1 MVNAKN
7 KTIPKGES
15 STKKLI
21 VLPIFLEKLATQLYL
36 IMHCLFQ
43 GKIRLFKKKNSNIFI
58 LET

>member
-1 MVNAKN
+1 MVNAEN

-43 GKIRLFKKKNSNIFI
+43 GKIRLFKKKF
-58 LET
+58 